1 MNQGNLRNTPAVI
14 NANTLGVIDSLYK
27 GKAVFATAASIF
39 FSKKNLPGKPAIK
52 IVGTMSGNVKA
63 DTVYCPI
70 GLVSGGEVED
80 QDILH
85 RREISLGSRGSHS
98 D

>member
-1 MNQGNLRNTPAVI
+1 MI
-14 NANTLGVIDSLYK
+14 NANTPGVIDPLYK

-39 FSKKNLPGKPAIK
+39 FSKKNLPGKPAIE
-52 IVGTMSGNVKA
+52 IIGIMSGNVKA
-63 DTVYCPI
+63 DAVYRSI
-70 GLVSGGEVED
+70 GLVSGREVED

-85 RREISLGSRGSHS
+85 RRETSLGSRGSHS